1 MRPEIGVLLSSLLIC
16 TPAVAGAADSEG
28 LIAHWGFDA
37 GKGDVL
43 ADLTGNGNDGAIHGA
58 TWVKRDDGFALQF
71 DGLDDYVD
79 CGDGPTLGLTE
90 ALTIEAWIKPL
101 ALPGAEPLV
110 IGKHYDSFGITHYR
124 DGQFWYYISGG
135 GNNAKG
141 RAELDVWSHIV
152 ATFDGER
159 MRMYVNR
166 ELTTDTVSKFQR
178 IAPGGNFLMALMKAN
193 PTATDPGYGPTSFW
207 HGEIDNARVY
217 NRALTE
223 TEVLEHYKAE
233 AAGFGIDTTWFDHV
247 RITAH
252 QMPADTRILGMFD
265 VGGVFPRPETVTIEA
280 SLWAAGAAEP
290 IRTQMLTAGSRARM
304 LTAYFDAAGLTPG
317 EYQLR
322 ATTDIGDGNTI
333 TGDCSFAFP
342 EPRHMPPAP
351 AAFRTD
357 ALPAAPEVPDFDV
370 QMAPGGG
377 FTIAL
382 NGHSLPFESCFSFP
396 NGGENR
402 LTPGEPEAAGEPEWQ
417 VSVQSPR
424 PYRHLVSAKGKYY
437 SVERTVRVLR
447 GRVAVEDTITNTG
460 NADVGIIVSNHLDTS
475 ADPFLQRTVA
485 GYPTT
490 EERAY
495 PQSPSSYVSW
505 ADCGVGV
512 LPLDDL
518 YVIQAISFA
527 ADDRVGTRSEKF
539 ALPPGASH
547 TLEWA
552 AYPTSTPDYYEFL
565 NRVRHDEGRIGTVEG
580 GFDFIDQTPPVTP
593 EEVAIRNTLYAS
605 FGCMCNVADDPEIE
619 IEGIEFVWLPR
630 ERARIRERFEAIRKL
645 NPQLKLMF
653 HIAHSLVTTNKPNE
667 MFPDSRVID
676 ANGKHLIWEY
686 DYMNTAYFTR
696 QRAEEGYRWYIYY
709 PTPGN
714 SFHDALMK
722 AADLLTDEIGAG
734 GAFMDG
740 FHFGYVSP
748 WTYDRWDG
756 RSAEINLETKTI
768 DRKVGSVLWMSQP
781 SMVAFTQK
789 LLDKGAV
796 VVANNVVQ
804 TRTVSSLPIIIDQE
818 CRSGPDVHL
827 AQTPCALGN
836 PSVISNEADVY
847 TDVLDKLRWGNLYFY
862 YGEPTLTY
870 PSLPQQQYPITV
882 EELHAGTLVGRER
895 IITMNSG
902 AYGWPDGRKLHYC
915 YRYSRNGVP
924 VQPDFVTTVDAAGV
938 RTQVDLEQRE
948 SAVVK
953 WVPIELK
960 CAGPVNVVL
969 TRYDAAGCAL
979 VLNGD
984 GEATLTLSDGDFA
997 VTPGAEYRVTING
1010 APQTLT
1016 AGTDGAL
1023 SVGLRLRGLTEVAIE
1038 RVEG

>member
-1 MRPEIGVLLSSLLIC
+1 MKLETVAVMISLLTCLSVLI
-16 TPAVAGAADSEG
+16 AAADDEG
-28 LIAHWGFDA
+28 LVARWDFDE
-37 GKGDVL
+37 GKGDAL
-43 ADLTGNGNDGAIHGA
+43 ADLSGNGNDGAIHGA
-58 TWVKRDDGFALQF
+58 TWVKRGDGFALRF

-79 CGDGPTLGLTE
+79 CGDGPTLELTD

-101 ALPGAEPLV
+101 ALPGAEPL
-110 IGKHYDSFGITHYR
+110 ILGKHYDSYGITHYR
-124 DGQFWYYISGG
+124 DGQFWSYISGG
-135 GNNAKG
+135 GNNASG
-141 RAELDVWSHIV
+141 RAELGVWSHVV

-166 ELTTDTVSKFQR
+166 ELTADKTSKFEM
-178 IAPGGNFLMALMKAN
+178 IAPGGNFLMALMKASA
-193 PTATDPGYGPTSFW
+193 TATDPGYGPTSFW
-207 HGEIDNARVY
+207 NGELDSARVY

-233 AAGFGIDTTWFDHV
+233 AAGFGIDTTWFDHIRV
-247 RITAH
+247 TPH
-252 QMPADTRILGMFD
+252 QMPADPRILGMFD

-280 SLWAAGAAEP
+280 SLWAPGAAEP
-290 IRTQMLTAGSRARM
+290 ARTQTLSAGSRARM
-304 LTAYFDAAGLTPG
+304 LTAYFDTAGLAPG
-317 EYQLR
+317 TYQLR
-322 ATTDIGDGNTI
+322 ATTDIGDGRTI

-342 EPRHMPPAP
+342 EPRRTPPGP
-351 AAFRTD
+351 AAFR
-357 ALPAAPEVPDFDV
+357 ANELPAAPEVPDFDV
-370 QMAPGGG
+370 RMAPGGG

-382 NGHSLPFESCFSFP
+382 SGHSLPFESSFSFP

-402 LTPGEPEAAGEPEWQ
+402 LSAGEPAADGEAEWS
-417 VSVQSPR
+417 VSVHSPR
-424 PYRHLVSAKGKYY
+424 PYRHTVSAKGKFY
-437 SVERTVRVLR
+437 SVQRTVRVLR
-447 GRVAVEDTITNTG
+447 NRVAVEDTITNTG
-460 NADVGIIVSNHLDTS
+460 NADVGIILSNHLDTS
-475 ADPFLQRTVA
+475 ADPFIQRTVA

-495 PQSPSSYVSW
+495 PQSPSSYVAW
-505 ADCGVGV
+505 ADCGIGV

-527 ADDRVGTRSEKF
+527 KDDRVGTRTEKF
-539 ALPPGASH
+539 ALAPGASY

-565 NRVRHDEGRIGTVEG
+565 NRVRHDERRIGTVAG

-619 IEGIEFVWLPR
+619 IEGIEFLWLPK

-653 HIAHSLVTTNKPNE
+653 HIAHSLVTTNKPDE
-667 MFPDSRVID
+667 MFLDSRVID
-676 ANGKHLIWEY
+676 ADGKHLIWPY
-686 DYMNTAYFTR
+686 DYANTAYFTKR
-696 QRAEEGYRWYIYY
+696 RYEEGYRWYIYY

-714 SFHDALMK
+714 SFHDALMQ

-756 RSAEINLETKTI
+756 HSADMDLETKTI
-768 DRKVGSVLWMSQP
+768 SRKVGSVLWLSQP
-781 SMVAFTQK
+781 SMVAFTRK

-796 VVANNVVQ
+796 VVGNNVVQ
-804 TRTVSSLPIIIDQE
+804 TRTISSLPIIIDQE

-836 PSVISNEADVY
+836 PTVISTEADVY
-847 TDVLDKLRWGNLYFY
+847 LDVLDKLRWGNLYFY

-882 EELHAGTLVGRER
+882 EGIHEGTLVGHER
-895 IITMNSG
+895 IVTMNSG
-902 AYGWPDGRKLHYC
+902 AYGWPGSSKLHYC
-915 YRYSRNGVP
+915 YRYSRSGVP
-924 VQPDFVTTVDAAGV
+924 IQPGFTTTVDAAGV

-953 WVPIELK
+953 WVSVELECGK
-960 CAGPVNVVL
+960 PVNVII
-969 TRYDAAGCAL
+969 TRYDAGGCTL
-979 VLNGD
+979 LLNGD
-984 GEATLTLSDGDFA
+984 GDASLTITGGDFA
-997 VTPGAEYRVTING
+997 VAPGTSYTVTVDG
-1010 APQTLT
+1010 ATRAVT
-1016 AGTDGAL
+1016 AGADGML

-1038 RVEG
+1038 PAEG